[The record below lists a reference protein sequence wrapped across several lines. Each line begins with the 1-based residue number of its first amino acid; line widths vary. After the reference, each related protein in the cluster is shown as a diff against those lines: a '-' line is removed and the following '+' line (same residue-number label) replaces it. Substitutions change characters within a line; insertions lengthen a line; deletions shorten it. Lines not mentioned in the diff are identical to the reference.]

1 MLPGAAAWWRT
12 VDLPS
17 WRAMAR
23 FLIVGGGQRALAL
36 ARELSAEGHAPRMT
50 TRDPGRRAEIEAAG
64 GECVIADPDV
74 VGTLRY
80 ALDNV
85 TILMWLLGDVDA
97 EPLHGSRWKMMLERT
112 IDTTVRGVLY
122 ERGTDAGE
130 ALTRQMAE
138 FNGIPYAILDVA
150 TDPWVPAARTAIDE
164 LLGS

>member
-1 MLPGAAAWWRT
+1 
-12 VDLPS
+12 
-17 WRAMAR
+17 MAR

-50 TRDPGRRAEIEAAG
+50 TVDPADCPAIEAAG
-64 GECVIADPDV
+64 GECVIADPDR

-112 IDTTVRGVLY
+112 FDTTVRGVLY
-122 ERGTDAGE
+122 ERGTDEGE

-138 FNGIPYAILDVA
+138 FNGIPYAILDVK
-150 TDPWVPAARTAIDE
+150 TDPWVPAAHAAIDE
-164 LLGS
+164 LLRA